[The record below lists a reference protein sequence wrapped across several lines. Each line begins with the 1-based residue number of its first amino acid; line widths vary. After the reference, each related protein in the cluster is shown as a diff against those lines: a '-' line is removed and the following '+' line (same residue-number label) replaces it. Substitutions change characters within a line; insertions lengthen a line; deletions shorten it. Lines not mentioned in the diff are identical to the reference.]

1 MTHEQLIAA
10 LSRGFADIE
19 ARQQQNFDFEV
30 TAGRFE
36 VLDLS
41 HKLLLVF
48 FADKETAEPQ
58 RTLVQLES
66 GRFLVPGLQTG
77 PREMDLGDGR
87 VAFRQTGDI
96 RPGKH
101 TIQIENR
108 TGERGRFWFLQ
119 YPYGFQPHLVEYEP
133 YRVEYGETV
142 EKIMSTKAS

>member
-1 MTHEQLIAA
+1 MPFKLSIRPIWAPRRHSPTAYGAGLRVSEVVA
-10 LSRGFADIE
+10 LKPAKLRLSGGSRPFRGTGF
-19 ARQQQNFDFEV
+19 
-30 TAGRFE
+30 
-36 VLDLS
+36 
-41 HKLLLVF
+41 K
-48 FADKETAEPQ
+48 PQ
-58 RTLVQLES
+58 AS
-66 GRFLVPGLQTG
+66 SRFLCG
-77 PREMDLGDGR
+77 RGDGR
-87 VAFRQTGDI
+87 TGDI